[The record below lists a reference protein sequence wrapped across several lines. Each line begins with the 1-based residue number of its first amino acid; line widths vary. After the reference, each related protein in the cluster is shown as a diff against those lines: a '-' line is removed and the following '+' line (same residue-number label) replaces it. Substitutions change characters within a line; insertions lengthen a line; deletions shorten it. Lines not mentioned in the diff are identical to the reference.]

1 MGYYHQDNN
10 HRSNDQEQTTR
21 TVKKKKAMEGSEA
34 YIHSEHFL
42 HLHTY
47 SVIMMLG
54 FDFSSYILAFRSY
67 IYISSTAFAFD
78 IKGWVNRNYLS
89 KIHGLGLEID

>member
-1 MGYYHQDNN
+1 MTENKL
-10 HRSNDQEQTTR
+10 QEGLK
-21 TVKKKKAMEGSEA
+21 KKKKAMKGSEA

-54 FDFSSYILAFRSY
+54 FDSSSYILAFRSY
-67 IYISSTAFAFD
+67 IHISSTAFAFD
-78 IKGWVNRNYLS
+78 IKGWVNRDYLS
-89 KIHGLGLEID
+89 KIHGAGFEID

>member
-1 MGYYHQDNN
+1 MTENKL
-10 HRSNDQEQTTR
+10 QEGL
-21 TVKKKKAMEGSEA
+21 KKKKAMKGSEA

-54 FDFSSYILAFRSY
+54 FDSSSYILAFRSY
-67 IYISSTAFAFD
+67 IHISSTAFAF
-78 IKGWVNRNYLS
+78 GA
-89 KIHGLGLEID
+89 GFEID